1 MAHLK
6 FFRQPYPLRLNN
18 YQNIHK
24 RRRLNIRKL
33 QLQPHH
39 LLRFNNFCGTT
50 ESPKREN
57 QGTSDIS
64 RTILILN
71 RFFVPSLVRA
81 MTSNK
86 QQFVV
91 ALYSP
96 TFSFFRTSLPNFSFF
111 IFSTICLNVTN
122 STLTVSGR
130 LLNFWQDQALD
141 TVLLTKVYWKYSTSI
156 VRVGFTLL
164 LPLTFKRDFKR
175 KSNLQVNVN
184 SLAKTSL
191 YQLLCYHSHQHSD
204 PILEEFLA
212 FIHSTLS

>member
-18 YQNIHK
+18 YQNIQK
-24 RRRLNIRKL
+24 RRQLNIRKL

-39 LLRFNNFCGTT
+39 LLPFNNFCGTI

-57 QGTSDIS
+57 QGTSDLS
-64 RTILILN
+64 HTILILN
-71 RFFVPSLVRA
+71 QFFVFSLVRVI
-81 MTSNK
+81 TSNK

-91 ALYSP
+91 ALYSL

-122 STLTVSGR
+122 STLTVSGQ

-141 TVLLTKVYWKYSTSI
+141 TVLMTKVYWKYSTSI
-156 VRVGFTLL
+156 VRVCFTRL
-164 LPLTFKRDFKR
+164 LPPTLKRIIKR
-175 KSNLQVNVN
+175 KSNLQVTVN
-184 SLAKTSL
+184 SLAMTGL
-191 YQLLCYHSHQHSD
+191 YQLFCYHSHQHSD
-204 PILEEFLA
+204 LILEECLT
-212 FIHSTLS
+212 FIHSTLT